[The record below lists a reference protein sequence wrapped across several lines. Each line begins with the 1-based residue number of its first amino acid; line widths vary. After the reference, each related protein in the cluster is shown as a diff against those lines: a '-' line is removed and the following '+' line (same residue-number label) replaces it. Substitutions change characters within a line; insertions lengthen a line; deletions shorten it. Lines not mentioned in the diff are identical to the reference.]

1 MNRLQ
6 LFPRQSSRTPE
17 PASGT
22 TAEMPYG
29 LTSELM
35 YQPVYEAVDDSRPVP
50 NYAAQYSTAQYNT
63 AQYNTEYAVPYTSQP
78 VYPQAKRA
86 RNVHGFFISLNM
98 LLCLVIVWVLIFG
111 INNALHGQPVEDAPL
126 FQSVAEPS
134 VDDATAPAPDAAPDA
149 ALDTAPGADSSTH
162 DLSAREALPFDK
174 ASVSR
179 E

>member
-22 TAEMPYG
+22 TAEIPYG

-50 NYAAQYSTAQYNT
+50 NYAAQYNT
-63 AQYNTEYAVPYTSQP
+63 AQHNTDYTTLSTSQP
-78 VYPQAKRA
+78 AHPQAKRT
-86 RNVHGFFISLNM
+86 RNMHGFFISLNM

-126 FQSVAEPS
+126 FQSAAEPS
-134 VDDATAPAPDAAPDA
+134 VDDATAPTPDAAPDV
-149 ALDTAPGADSSTH
+149 ALDAAPGADSSTR